1 MVTEEAL
8 FHPLEDLITKLNRM
22 FASII
27 TIIVGFSIMLPLAS
41 AQAGEKPDAYI
52 REVAIPRPHLGPLAI
67 LYDQGSVW
75 FTLDGSNALG
85 VFYPVNGSFVTYDVP
100 FRPQSPVSQYG
111 MEGIA
116 MDRNGMIWFTHSSTS
131 RIVRFDPKSQNFSG
145 TVVGT
150 NASAFRL
157 LADNSGNIW
166 YTDIRNNKIGVLA
179 LNGSNTQFDLPTQ
192 KSGPAG
198 LTFDLSGKIWFT
210 ETFAKK
216 VGVFDPKTRT
226 VTEFSPP
233 RDYMNSPVGIA
244 VGQDGM
250 VWVAD
255 HGGSEIIRFDPKANS
270 WRKFV
275 TSKPP
280 PEIYPIALP
289 NDITIDKQGNLWVT
303 EHAGNKIA
311 RFDPRTE
318 LLTEY
323 IIPSSPAIT
332 LWLALDEGG
341 GIWFA
346 EAQAGKIG
354 RLDPSKSPP
363 FSLVLSADTI
373 TVPLGGRASLSANI
387 SFSRS
392 TTPVTV
398 STYGLP
404 VTMKAVANISAQAD
418 NFQKSDIQVFADHST
433 DEGTYYLSI
442 SAGDGKV
449 QQTRTVMV
457 KVEANRSQQPTGL
470 LYSVIIVTIIIAG
483 VVVAVMLFR
492 RMWR

>member
-1 MVTEEAL
+1 M
-8 FHPLEDLITKLNRM
+8 TKLNRM
-22 FASII
+22 FAFII
-27 TIIVGFSIMLPLAS
+27 TIGFSIMLPLAS
-41 AQAGEKPDAYI
+41 AQAGEQPDVYI
-52 REVAIPRPHLGPLAI
+52 REVVIPRPHLGPLAI
-67 LYDQGSVW
+67 LYAQGGSVW

-85 VFYPVNGSFVTYDVP
+85 VFYLVNGSFTIYDVP
-100 FRPQSPVSQYG
+100 FRPPRPVSQYG

-116 MDRNGMIWFTHSSTS
+116 VDRNGMIWFTHSSTS
-131 RIVRFDPKSQNFSG
+131 RIVRFDPRSETFSA
-145 TVVGT
+145 TVIGI

-166 YTDIRNNKIGVLA
+166 YTDIRNSKIGFLA
-179 LNGSNTQFDLPTQ
+179 LDGSNTQFDLPTQ
-192 KSGPAG
+192 ESGPAG
-198 LTFDLSGKIWFT
+198 LTFDSSGKIWFT

-233 RDYMNSPVGIA
+233 RDFLNSPVGI
-244 VGQDGM
+244 VVDQDGI

-255 HGGSEIIRFDPKANS
+255 HGGSEVVRFDPKASS

-323 IIPSSPAIT
+323 VIPTSPAIT

-346 EAQAGKIG
+346 EAQGGKIA
-354 RLDPSKSPP
+354 RLDPSKPPP
-363 FSLVLSADTI
+363 FSLALSADAI
-373 TVPLGGRASLSANI
+373 SVPLGGQASLSANI
-387 SFSRS
+387 DFSRS

-418 NFQKSDIQVFADHST
+418 NSQKSNIQVIADHST

-442 SAGDGKV
+442 SASDGKV

-457 KVEANRSQQPTGL
+457 KVEANRSQQGDGL

-483 VVVAVMLFR
+483 VGLAVVLFR